1 MPGLRGHELNVLY
14 SSAKI
19 VIGDTLCKNFNY
31 PWYFSDRLTEVPCRG
46 GFMIFPYIRGLEMMY
61 DIGRE
66 IVTYKYD
73 DFEALKFKIDYY
85 LAHEKERE
93 EIQVVQMSGVL
104 IQVTRTSGTNLERRH
119 QHRHEADVLA
129 RVDAV
134 CARVWSGL
142 QAQSWVPDAREALAD
157 LRDHHLTKA
166 LG

>member
-1 MPGLRGHELNVLY
+1 MLMP
-14 SSAKI
+14 A
-19 VIGDTLCKNFNY
+19 
-31 PWYFSDRLTEVPCRG
+31 RG
-46 GFMIFPYIRGLEMMY
+46 GRLGELQLLTQ
-61 DIGRE
+61 G
-66 IVTYKYD
+66 
-73 DFEALKFKIDYY
+73 A
-85 LAHEKERE
+85 AHATKERE